1 MSQRESGYERKA
13 FDLYETPDWVTGVL
27 VPHLPSR
34 PLGSFIWEPAAGSG
48 QMCQSLV
55 NRMPA
60 AFIYGTDIRD
70 GVDFL
75 KTSEPPIPCEA
86 IITNPPYTH
95 AAEFVAHALRLMEPT
110 GGVVAMLLR
119 SDFAHAKSRQ
129 GLFRDC
135 PAFYRKVELLK
146 RITWFKPKP
155 GERGK
160 SPSENHAWFIWDWK
174 NEAAP
179 TLGHGP

>member
-1 MSQRESGYERKA
+1 MSQRDSNYERRPH
-13 FDLYETPDWVTGVL
+13 DLYETPDWVTAAL
-27 VPHLPSR
+27 LPHLPSR
-34 PLGSFIWEPAAGSG
+34 PVGSFIWEPACGSG
-48 QMCQSLV
+48 QMCVSLSS
-55 NRMPA
+55 RMPL
-60 AFIYGTDIRD
+60 AFVYGTDIRA
-70 GVDFL
+70 GIDFL
-75 KTSEPPIPCEA
+75 ATKEPPGPAEA

-95 AAEFVAHALRLMEPT
+95 AAEFVAHALRLMEPG

-119 SDFAHAKSRQ
+119 TDFAHAKSRQ
-129 GLFRDC
+129 HLFRDC

-146 RITWFKPKP
+146 RITWFQPKP

-174 NEAAP
+174 NEAPA